1 MLPAAPGS
9 VPDVERPV
17 IRYCL
22 TAGISVCLYLPQV
35 SGAGVH
41 GTLDLAIRQVEKD
54 RAAEE
59 RAAWQAKWPL
69 GYNPAASVV
78 MLPVAPLAPTSVE
91 ACTGY
96 REKTR
101 AMIQDVV
108 MHHQAC
114 LDATS
119 STRRPYSWTDATH
132 TDCSNPKCDSL
143 HQAMYRLG
151 GKADAA
157 YDKCM
162 EAVRRHQ
169 TREAERGESR
179 LR

>member
-54 RAAEE
+54 RGCRRAGGMAGEMAA
-59 RAAWQAKWPL
+59 RW
-69 GYNPAASVV
+69 YNPPPAWW
-78 MLPVAPLAPTSVE
+78 MLPVALPRADLGRGLHGLSRKPGPL
-91 ACTGY
+91 
-96 REKTR
+96 
-101 AMIQDVV
+101 IQDVV

-119 STRRPYSWTDATH
+119 STRRPYH
-132 TDCSNPKCDSL
+132 GP
-143 HQAMYRLG
+143 M
-151 GKADAA
+151 
-157 YDKCM
+157 
-162 EAVRRHQ
+162 RRIPIVPIRSAIPC
-169 TREAERGESR
+169 TRNVPVGR
-179 LR
+179 